1 MKKALI
7 TGITGQDGS
16 YLAEFLLKKGYEIHG
31 TTYGKSDNI
40 WRIENIKEK
49 IKVYEC
55 DVRDEN
61 KIIEL
66 VKEIIPD
73 EIYHLASSVETR
85 IIFEEE
91 QNILKASFESAHFFL
106 RAIKLYSNKSKFFL
120 AGSSLMFGDVQESPQ
135 NENTPFSPNSP
146 YGIAKTAGFYFVK
159 MYREAYGIF
168 ACSGILHNHESP
180 RRNFNFIPRK
190 ITSIAAKIKFGKEN
204 KLVLGNIEARR
215 DWGFAGDYVEAMWLM
230 LQQDKPD
237 DYVIG
242 TGKIHSVKDILDIA
256 FREVG
261 LDWQKYVVI
270 SEEFFRKEGNVP
282 IVSDISKIK
291 NKLGWQP
298 KTSFEELIKMMIQED
313 IRIVGEESKKVVI

>member
-16 YLAEFLLKKGYEIHG
+16 YLAEFLLEKGYEVYG
-31 TTYGKSDNI
+31 TVYEKSDKNI
-40 WRIENIKEK
+40 WRIKNIKEK
-49 IKVYEC
+49 IKLYEC

-73 EIYHLASSVETR
+73 EIYHLASSVEPR

-91 QNILKASFESAHFFL
+91 QNIFKISFESAHSFL

-168 ACSGILHNHESP
+168 ACTGILYNHESP
-180 RRNFNFIPRK
+180 RRDLHFLPRK
-190 ITSIAAKIKFGKEN
+190 ITRVAARIKAGKE
-204 KLVLGNIEARR
+204 KELALGNIDAKR
-215 DWGFAGDYVEAMWLM
+215 DWGYAKDYVEGMWLM
-230 LQQDKPD
+230 LQADKPD

-242 TGKIHSVKDILDIA
+242 TGEIHSVKDILDIA
-256 FREVG
+256 FGEVG

-270 SEEFFRKEGNVP
+270 SKEFFRKEGDIPMVA
-282 IVSDISKIK
+282 DISKIK
-291 NKLGWQP
+291 NELSCQP
-298 KTSFEELIKMMIQED
+298 KTKFEDLIKMMVEED
-313 IRIVGEESKKVVI
+313 IKIIKEEK